1 MTFQAPR
8 ELIHAY
14 LDDFLSDDE
23 FDRLASQLTTDPE
36 LVDEFVAIAALHD
49 HLQNDWCPITAVS
62 PAQTRSPKAR
72 PDRRLVSLAFAAAML
87 LAVGT
92 VVWQAFGPS
101 PASAALVQLQRI
113 VAVSLQSAD
122 RTYSITAEDD
132 AATTE
137 PGKPEIDGARL
148 FVRMPNSYVL
158 VRQYDDGTVF
168 TTGCDGLQSWSIPPQ
183 GRVRVSPNVE
193 RFRGAVPGEQH
204 AIAFLADIRD
214 LEPFTRLYEVETGS
228 PNEQGLS
235 CLRATRKPGQRGGP
249 KTVDIYYD
257 AATAVIERM
266 TLDRLPQAKGGPRRL
281 TMELISEE
289 PLAKDFFR
297 HESHH
302 DTDREV
308 IEE

>member
-1 MTFQAPR
+1 MTFQTPC

-14 LDDFLSDDE
+14 LDDCLSDDE
-23 FDRLASQLTTDPE
+23 FARLASQLATDPE
-36 LVDEFVAIAALHD
+36 LVDEFVAITALHD
-49 HLQNDWCPITAVS
+49 HLRNDWPPIAAVS
-62 PAQTRSPKAR
+62 PTETRSLKAR
-72 PDRRLVSLAFAAAML
+72 LDRRLAPLAVAAVML
-87 LAVGT
+87 FAVGT
-92 VVWQAFGPS
+92 VVWQAIGPS

-132 AATTE
+132 AGTTE

-158 VRQYDDGTVF
+158 MRQYDDGTVF
-168 TTGCDGLQSWSIPPQ
+168 TTGCDGLQSWSIPPR

-214 LEPFTRLYEVETGS
+214 LEPFTRIYDVETVS
-228 PNEQGLS
+228 PNEEGLS

-249 KTVDIYYD
+249 RSVDIYYD
-257 AATAVIERM
+257 AATAVIQRM

-281 TMELISEE
+281 TLELISEE
-289 PLAKDFFR
+289 PLAEGFFR

-302 DTDREV
+302 SPDREV
-308 IEE
+308 FAD